1 MSLLQNC
8 GRPEW
13 QWRKKFAILQTRRY
27 RYESQFRPS
36 SPLPSFRMSFPVANP
51 PEPDGSARSLELTV
65 EPYQSGLRTDAFLV
79 QQLRNYSLWKIQRL
93 AHWGAITIRHQPV
106 DLMKRLY
113 PGDTIQVRLVEPPET
128 VYEPEP
134 FPLEIEYEDAWMLA
148 VNKPPGVIA
157 HPTGNMQSGTLC
169 NYLQAHFDTQSGI
182 PGLLKPGIVHRLD
195 RETSGVMLI
204 AKTHRAHRNFVDAFE
219 HSRVSKTYVAL
230 LEGDVAKEE
239 GTIDLP
245 IGQATVD
252 SKVLMSARGDAKNP
266 KPAKTHWRVLKRLG
280 SHTLVAAKPVTGR
293 NHQIRVHFATIGH
306 PLAGDEFYDRD
317 GQFKAAT
324 RDSLEEGRRMTDTR
338 CARTGLTRHALHAST
353 IQTAHPI
360 TGVWMTIQAGLPADM
375 LAAVLRI
382 EAAGP
387 SDGISRK

>member
-1 MSLLQNC
+1 MLLAAVLPRFYFAATLFMPTPASELTDPPSL
-8 GRPEW
+8 P
-13 QWRKKFAILQTRRY
+13 A
-27 RYESQFRPS
+27 
-36 SPLPSFRMSFPVANP
+36 P
-51 PEPDGSARSLELTV
+51 PSLELIV
-65 EPYQSGLRTDAFLV
+65 EPYQSGLRVDAFLA
-79 QQLRNYSLWKIQRL
+79 QQLRNYSQQRIQRL
-93 AHWGAITIRHQPV
+93 AHWGAIQIRHQPA
-106 DLMKRLY
+106 DLMRRLY
-113 PGDTIQVRLVEPPET
+113 PGDTVQVRLIEPPEV

-169 NYLQAHFDTQSGI
+169 NYLQAHLDEQTPV
-182 PGLLKPGIVHRLD
+182 PGLLRPGIVHRLD

-230 LEGDVAKEE
+230 LEGNPQQDN

-245 IGQATVD
+245 IGQASVG
-252 SKVLMSARGDAKNP
+252 SKVLMSARGDARQP
-266 KPAKTHWRVLKRLG
+266 KPAKTHWRVLRRFG

-293 NHQIRVHFATIGH
+293 NHQIRVHFAAIGF

-317 GQFKAAT
+317 GLFKPAT
-324 RDSLEEGRRMTDTR
+324 RDSLEAGRRVTDIR
-338 CARTGLTRHALHAST
+338 CARTGLTRHALHAAS

-360 TGVWMTIQAGLPADM
+360 TDVWMTIQAGLPADM
-375 LAAVLRI
+375 LAAILRI
-382 EAAGP
+382 GADRNE
-387 SDGISRK
+387 